1 MPIFPPANYTD
12 CSGITPHQQFEMFF
26 DNGLLQHICD
36 ESEKYAVFLGK
47 PNPNVTVEE
56 LKVFIS
62 ILLVTGYN
70 YHSQTRSLWSTE
82 EDLQNLMVD
91 NHSTSMRRNRFQQI
105 LHFLHFEDS
114 RKKTTEKR

>member
-1 MPIFPPANYTD
+1 MPIFPPANYKD

-82 EDLQNLMVD
+82 EDLQNLMVVKL
-91 NHSTSMRRNRFQQI
+91 MRRNGFQQI

-114 RKKTTEKR
+114 RKKNYRKR